1 MNSYVVLNNNLI
13 NNNNKIN
20 DSKLDFLA
28 KFKQNDATTGP
39 KNQIW
44 YKLDA
49 CNSHVNLTFSYFSYF
64 FKPSSNMRLD
74 SDLE

>member
-39 KNQIW
+39 KNQI
-44 YKLDA
+44 
-49 CNSHVNLTFSYFSYF
+49 
-64 FKPSSNMRLD
+64 
-74 SDLE
+74 